1 MALVESIKFPFKN
14 QGSALARYHQNLLD
28 MLTILVYGL
37 VVNGTVVYMN
47 FI

>member
-1 MALVESIKFPFKN
+1 MALVESIKFPLKN
-14 QGSALARYHQNLLD
+14 QGSVLARYHENVLY

-37 VVNGTVVYMN
+37 VINGTVVYMN